1 MNRDSFSDIY
11 CELYRHFLSTA
22 RMCHAEKSHGWLE
35 THMDRKA
42 YSILLTGV
50 WKPRGQW
57 FCLYLSDKPGLD
69 YTIWLLL
76 NTCLLL
82 GV

>member
-1 MNRDSFSDIY
+1 MNRGSFSDID
-11 CELYRHFLSTA
+11 CELYRYFLSTA

-76 NTCLLL
+76 NTCFLL